1 MKDSMRTYYMY
12 LFLFLMAAAIFIPL
26 YVSVMGGFKTVGE
39 LRTNALGLPSN
50 WNFDNYLS
58 VLLNSKFWLYLWNSV
73 IYAIGTTFFVLLFAS
88 MTAFVFAHVKFAG
101 NRFLYN
107 YFLLGLLFPF
117 ATAILPLFLRV
128 RDFGLLG
135 TSWAVILPQIA
146 FGLGFAIILFRGFFK
161 QMPSELFDAAF
172 VDGCTYA
179 QFYFRFT
186 LPLSTPIL
194 ATVSVITLTGSW
206 NNYLLPLIMIND
218 ESLYSW
224 PMGIMVFRSE
234 YFTDWSKVLAYVSL
248 TLVPAIIFFLVL
260 QKYIIAGLTGGTV
273 KG

>member
-1 MKDSMRTYYMY
+1 MRKYYMY
-12 LFLFLMAAAIFIPL
+12 LFLFFMAATIFIPL

-39 LRTNALGLPSN
+39 LRTNALGLPIN
-50 WNFDNYLS
+50 WNFDNYISIL
-58 VLLNSKFWLYLWNSV
+58 VDNKFWLYLWNSV
-73 IYAIGTTFFVLLFAS
+73 VYAVGTTFFVLLFSS
-88 MTAFVFAHVKFAG
+88 MTAFVFDHIKFAG
-101 NRFLYN
+101 NKFLYN

-161 QMPSELFDAAF
+161 QMPTEIFDAAF
-172 VDGCTYA
+172 VDGCTYT

-206 NNYLLPLIMIND
+206 NNYLLPLIMINN

-224 PMGIMVFRSE
+224 PMGIMVFRGE
-234 YFTDWSKVLAYVSL
+234 YFTDWSKILAYVSL
-248 TLVPAIIFFLVL
+248 TLVPAIVFFLVL
-260 QKYIIAGLTGGTV
+260 QKYIIAGLTGGAV
-273 KG
+273 KE

>member
-1 MKDSMRTYYMY
+1 MRINMRKYYMY
-12 LFLFLMAAAIFIPL
+12 LFLFFMAATIFIPL

-39 LRTNALGLPSN
+39 LRTNALGLPIN
-50 WNFDNYLS
+50 WNFDNYISIL
-58 VLLNSKFWLYLWNSV
+58 VDNKFWLYLWNSV
-73 IYAIGTTFFVLLFAS
+73 VYAVGTTFFVLLFSS
-88 MTAFVFAHVKFAG
+88 MTAFVFAHIKFAG
-101 NRFLYN
+101 NKFLYN

-161 QMPSELFDAAF
+161 QMPTEIFDAAF
-172 VDGCTYA
+172 VDGCTYT

-206 NNYLLPLIMIND
+206 NNYLLPLIMINN

-224 PMGIMVFRSE
+224 PMGIMVFRGE
-234 YFTDWSKVLAYVSL
+234 YFTDWSKILAYVSL
-248 TLVPAIIFFLVL
+248 TLVPAIVFFLVL
-260 QKYIIAGLTGGTV
+260 QKYIIAGLTGGAV
-273 KG
+273 KE

>member
-1 MKDSMRTYYMY
+1 MRINMRKYYMY
-12 LFLFLMAAAIFIPL
+12 LFLFFMAATIFIPL

-39 LRTNALGLPSN
+39 LRTNALGLPIN
-50 WNFDNYLS
+50 WNFDNYISIL
-58 VLLNSKFWLYLWNSV
+58 VDNKFWLYLWNSV
-73 IYAIGTTFFVLLFAS
+73 VYAGGTTFFVLLFSS
-88 MTAFVFAHVKFAG
+88 MTAFVFAHIKFAG
-101 NRFLYN
+101 NKFLYN

-161 QMPSELFDAAF
+161 QMPTEIFDAAF
-172 VDGCTYA
+172 VDGCTYT

-206 NNYLLPLIMIND
+206 NNYLLPLIMINN

-224 PMGIMVFRSE
+224 PMGIMVFRGE
-234 YFTDWSKVLAYVSL
+234 YFTDWSKILAYVSL
-248 TLVPAIIFFLVL
+248 TLVPAIVFFLVL
-260 QKYIIAGLTGGTV
+260 QKYIIAGLTGGAV
-273 KG
+273 KE